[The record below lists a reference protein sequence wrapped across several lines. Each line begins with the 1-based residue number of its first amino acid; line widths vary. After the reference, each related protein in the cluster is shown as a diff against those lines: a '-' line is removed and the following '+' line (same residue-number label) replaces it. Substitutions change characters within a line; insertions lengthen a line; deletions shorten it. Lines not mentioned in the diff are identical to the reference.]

1 MGAFDLHQKSQKA
14 FVSNQNLSASQE
26 ITYTHNKSQAV
37 DIVNAFIEVISYR
50 DKDKKDR
57 IDEAVFSNVLLT
69 EPPKRKDYINY
80 NGEVHIVDSFT
91 KDGELYEIYTT
102 SNEARRN
109 GRFMQ

>member
-1 MGAFDLHQKSQKA
+1 MGAFALQQKSQKA
-14 FVSNQNLSASQE
+14 FVQNGNLSASQE

-37 DIVNAFIEVISYR
+37 DVVNAFVEIVSYR
-50 DKDKKDR
+50 DNDKKDR

-69 EPPKRKDYINY
+69 EKPNRKDYINY

-91 KDGELYEIYTT
+91 KDGDLYEIYTT

-109 GRFMQ
+109 GRFMK